1 MSTKRIAILATNG
14 FEESELSEP
23 KRHLE
28 SKGWTVEIVSPEPRS
43 IKAWAKKDWGKEY
56 PVDRDLD
63 AASAKDFD
71 ALVIPGGV
79 INPDKLRIDEQAIAF
94 IKDFFDQD
102 KPVAAICH
110 GPQLLINAKVVNGRT
125 MTSVENISQD
135 LKNAGARWVDE
146 EVVVDG
152 KLVTSRTP
160 KDLPT
165 FNQKIAEVFERG

>member
-1 MSTKRIAILATNG
+1 MSTKKIAILATNG

-28 SKGWTVEIVSPEPRS
+28 KNGWTVEIVSPESRT
-43 IKAWAKKDWGKEY
+43 IKSWSKKNWGNEF

-63 AASAKDFD
+63 AASVKDFD
-71 ALVIPGGV
+71 GLVIPGGV
-79 INPDKLRIDEQAIAF
+79 INPDKLRINQQAIAF
-94 IKDFFDQD
+94 IKSFFEQD

-110 GPQLLINAKVVNGRT
+110 GPQLLINAEVVNGRT
-125 MTSVENISQD
+125 MTSVENIAQD

-152 KLVTSRTP
+152 KLVTSRTLQ
-160 KDLPT
+160 DLPA
-165 FNQKIAEVFERG
+165 FNQKIAQVFERG